1 MPPKIKHHESEHYSL
16 VEKFLRKRFGCFVT
30 TQDRGTTFGRMDV
43 VGIHDIG
50 GDLAGAVEIIAVE
63 VKAGNQPFNTAVGQA
78 YSYSV
83 YADRCYLA
91 DCRAGAHPFALQEID
106 IASKLGVGLL
116 AIRPKGI
123 ISEILASPQYTPLI
137 QMRAKIIE
145 KLRYAQ
151 CTICG
156 SIFQRGDDKNWAK
169 YVSSNITNALRQ
181 ERGLVYWLE
190 EPGERKDRLK
200 RKYNYERR
208 YICSDCIWYLY
219 HEIMPER

>member
-1 MPPKIKHHESEHYSL
+1 MARKTKYHESEHYVI
-16 VEKFLRKRFGCFVT
+16 VERFLRRRFGCFKT

-43 VGIHDIG
+43 VGIRDIG

-91 DCRAGAHPFALQEID
+91 DCRSGAHPFDLIEID

-116 AIRPKGI
+116 SIQPNGS
-123 ISEILASPQYTPLI
+123 ISEILASPQHAPLI

-145 KLRYAQ
+145 RLRYAQ

-156 SIFQRGDDKNWAK
+156 SIFQRGDEKNWGR
-169 YVSSNITNALRQ
+169 YVSSNVKNALKQ
-181 ERGLVYWLE
+181 GRGLVYWLE
-190 EPGERKDRLK
+190 EPGERKDRLN

-219 HEIMPER
+219 NEVIPS

>member
-1 MPPKIKHHESEHYSL
+1 MAGKIKQCESENYAS
-16 VEKFLRKRFGCFVT
+16 VESFLKKRFGCFVT
-30 TQDRGTTFGRMDV
+30 TQNKGTTFGRVDV
-43 VGIHDIG
+43 VGIRDIG
-50 GDLAGAVEIIAVE
+50 GDLAGAVEIITVE
-63 VKAGNQPFNTAVGQA
+63 VKTGNQPFNTAVGQA

-91 DCRAGAHPFALQEID
+91 DCRVGAHPFVLEEID

-116 AIRPKGI
+116 AIRPNGN
-123 ISEILASPQYTPLI
+123 ISEILASPQHTPLI
-137 QMRAKIIE
+137 HMRAKLIE

-151 CTICG
+151 CTVCG
-156 SIFQRGDDKNWAK
+156 SIFQRGDEKNWAK
-169 YVSSNITNALRQ
+169 YVSSNIKNALKQ

-190 EPGERKDRLK
+190 ELGERKDRSK

-219 HEIMPER
+219 HEILPQE